1 MLFKLRYISNYISH
15 RRVTERTTKEVNK
28 LIMKWDYRGLNM
40 DIRTISNILLN
51 HYHSTSTL
59 ILSSGTTLICIV
71 EYLVKDH
78 LTCHLLASMST
89 SLIGVRRVK

>member
-1 MLFKLRYISNYISH
+1 MLCKLRYISNYFSH

-40 DIRTISNILLN
+40 DIRTISNILFN
-51 HYHSTSTL
+51 HYYSTL
-59 ILSSGTTLICIV
+59 ILSNGTTLKCIV
-71 EYLVKDH
+71 EYLVKHH

-89 SLIGVRRVK
+89 SLIGVKRLNE